1 MSSRDERKLHSVHM
15 STGANVIYQDDRS
28 DLLIQREHP
37 AYIQRKAQT
46 SSSDKPLLLPE
57 LHQPDRFDISFW
69 ANIPTQNCPRDYY
82 NRASMDV
89 IWNQLTQYSRL
100 PPQPLRLS
108 SWQSRQ
114 KKEQSQNCWRTDSTS
129 KQHQLITAYSLLNA
143 QHNQTPTDWISS
155 GQHRRILLN
164 NGQLSDGFTL
174 VFDPQSKFKWATVA
188 PNSPREESDQHRCK
202 SLTSRPKSPTRKI
215 SAVR

>member
-108 SWQSRQ
+108 SWQSRLKNRFNVETTSVDHWLLTAECSAQ
-114 KKEQSQNCWRTDSTS
+114 PNPYGLDLQWPTSTNSSQQRTTIRWLHPCLRPPIQIQMGYSGS
-129 KQHQLITAYSLLNA
+129 KQPQRRKWPTSL
-143 QHNQTPTDWISS
+143 QVTY
-155 GQHRRILLN
+155 
-164 NGQLSDGFTL
+164 
-174 VFDPQSKFKWATVA
+174 K
-188 PNSPREESDQHRCK
+188 
-202 SLTSRPKSPTRKI
+202 
-215 SAVR
+215 